1 MQSKQHDIVSPEGLA
16 AAIFMAMVSNKKD
29 IEIIL
34 QNFSTMNT
42 HDVELELKFLKV
54 FSTFYLV
61 QSTVK
66 DDSLKQAISKSFYKF
81 FFSKSSEDYFGCPFK
96 SISEK
101 LNMRINKYSDAIS
114 EPNPHDP
121 PYGIGKQFSRFI
133 GYENDSVSTYQA
145 ALFFTG
151 QLKFT
156 GPALESILKQ
166 YKDD

>member
-1 MQSKQHDIVSPEGLA
+1 MQSKHQEKVTPEGLA
-16 AAIFMAMVSNKKD
+16 AAIFMAMVNNKKD

-34 QNFSTMNT
+34 QNFTTMNN
-42 HDVELELKFLKV
+42 HNVELELKFLKV
-54 FSTFYLV
+54 FSIYHLLQT
-61 QSTVK
+61 TVK
-66 DDSLKQAISKSFYKF
+66 DDNLMNAILKAFYSF

-114 EPNPHDP
+114 EPNPHGP
-121 PYGIGKQFSRFI
+121 PYGIGKQFSMFI
-133 GYENDSVSTYQA
+133 GYENDSVSTNQA

-156 GPALESILKQ
+156 GPALENILKQ
-166 YKDD
+166 YKYN